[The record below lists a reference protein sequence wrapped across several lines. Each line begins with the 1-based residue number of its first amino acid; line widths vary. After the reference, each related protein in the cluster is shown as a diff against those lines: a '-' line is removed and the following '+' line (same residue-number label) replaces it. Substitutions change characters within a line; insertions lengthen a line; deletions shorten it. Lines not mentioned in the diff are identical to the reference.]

1 MAVFTFLQ
9 VRIMM
14 NSNMEDRLGKRV
26 TVMKWF
32 ACKMAGKMHL
42 SVCEPMTTREL
53 MGIFTGSWTLTD
65 SIHIE
70 SNITSAE

>member
-1 MAVFTFLQ
+1 
-9 VRIMM
+9 M
-14 NSNMEDRLGKRV
+14 NSNMEERLGKKA

-32 ACKMAGKMHL
+32 ACKMAGKTDL
-42 SVCEPMTTREL
+42 SVCEPMTTLEL
-53 MGIFTGSWTLTD
+53 TGTFTGSWTLTD